1 MPVLFNLLIEYLNKP
16 LGELDHLGADIRIS
30 FLFNNTNNKSS
41 GFI

>member
-1 MPVLFNLLIEYLNKP
+1 